1 MEIQDYIEKKK
12 ALQKKLIDYLDSYDN
27 IEEKYQNF
35 LEEYK
40 QQKISEDRY
49 ELEEFLQLIMAISDY
64 HHRLPNFFSKIYNI
78 LAILKPIIQ
87 NHFTNHE
94 IFTILEQNKLVLLY
108 AIENKMIT
116 IDSFITTK
124 LSGYI
129 HKKELYTNYFFNEI
143 KEFIQDEK
151 LKKLIEYE
159 NSINPKNFEENRKI
173 GENDEYICQLIRGD
187 KIEEFISYVSRNS
200 ISLKTI
206 IEKSIFETN
215 KFILKKYS
223 CHSIN
228 TNLIEYAAFFGSSQI
243 FKYLYLNGAE
253 LTSSVWDYAVYGDDE
268 EIIHILENEKVPLNT
283 YILYSTYRESIKS
296 HHIHITNYL
305 LDNLDNDEAKKEK
318 LKNDFYLRRIQEL
331 NDYPGFNALECYTNI
346 PSFEYHNYYFFPK
359 KLDDPFNFGYLCMYN
374 YINLVSLLLK
384 TKKINVNQKII
395 SKNILLME

>member
-35 LEEYK
+35 LEKYK

-129 HKKELYTNYFFNEI
+129 HKKE
-143 KEFIQDEK
+143 FIM
-151 LKKLIEYE
+151 
-159 NSINPKNFEENRKI
+159 N
-173 GENDEYICQLIRGD
+173 
-187 KIEEFISYVSRNS
+187 
-200 ISLKTI
+200 
-206 IEKSIFETN
+206 
-215 KFILKKYS
+215 
-223 CHSIN
+223 
-228 TNLIEYAAFFGSSQI
+228 
-243 FKYLYLNGAE
+243 
-253 LTSSVWDYAVYGDDE
+253 
-268 EIIHILENEKVPLNT
+268 
-283 YILYSTYRESIKS
+283 YIL
-296 HHIHITNYL
+296 
-305 LDNLDNDEAKKEK
+305 
-318 LKNDFYLRRIQEL
+318 F
-331 NDYPGFNALECYTNI
+331 
-346 PSFEYHNYYFFPK
+346 SF
-359 KLDDPFNFGYLCMYN
+359 
-374 YINLVSLLLK
+374 
-384 TKKINVNQKII
+384 
-395 SKNILLME
+395 